1 VVSGKEAAR
10 VDDLLWFHGR
20 EEEWK
25 HLVEVGYW
33 QAVRPD
39 HLEVERE
46 MEHLDRE
53 GVRRMSPPDFYRW
66 LHDRYFFWKYTQ
78 ANRLATTRRTLEQGA
93 AADPGLARLAAV
105 HRRLFAV
112 RPDRVQEALRVATA
126 IPGLGVAGAS
136 GLLALLFP
144 EWFGTVDQFVVAALH
159 NVRDLPEHAM
169 IDALYDRV
177 VERGRTLKEEDGAR
191 LIRIMQRQAAA
202 LNTRFQSTYWTPR
215 KVDMALWGDRTARL
229 GLTFRPPQV
238 RAPSESERFS

>member
-1 VVSGKEAAR
+1 
-10 VDDLLWFHGR
+10 VDDILRFHGR

-25 HLVEVGYW
+25 HLVEVCYW
-33 QAVRPD
+33 KAVRPD

-53 GVRRMSPPDFYRW
+53 WVRRMSPPDFYRW

-78 ANRLATTRRTLEQGA
+78 AKRLATTRRALEQGA
-93 AADPGLARLAAV
+93 KADPGLSRLADI

-112 RPDRVQEALRVATA
+112 RPDRVEEALRVATA

-144 EWFGTVDQFVVAALH
+144 DWFGTVDRFVVAALH
-159 NVRDLPEHAM
+159 NVRDLPERAL

-177 VERGRTLKEEDGAR
+177 VDRGRALKEEDGAL

-202 LNTRFQSTYWTPR
+202 LNARFHSTYWTPR
-215 KVDMALWGDRTARL
+215 KVDMALWGDRTPRF
-229 GLTFRPPQV
+229 GPTCQPPQAK
-238 RAPSESERFS
+238 RPSASERFF